1 MNFARLIPLALIL
14 VMTTGCSVNP
24 VTGKRQLN
32 FYSEQDE
39 IDLGTEADKQIIAQY
54 GILDNPEVQA
64 YVEEIGARMVPVSH
78 RPNLPFH
85 FRVLDDPV
93 INAFA
98 LPGGFVYIT
107 RGILGYL
114 DNEAALAGVVGHE
127 IGHITAQHGVTRM
140 SGQSVF
146 GLGLAVGAAVASDI
160 PFIGDIANTS
170 AQLLFLKYSRGD
182 ESQSDELGVQYAT
195 ALGYDT
201 NYMAEFFHTLDRL
214 SPENGGLPGWMS
226 THPDPG
232 DRWVRVRELTTQQWQ
247 TVEGPFEE
255 GRDRYLDLIDGLVFG
270 PDPREGFFDENMF
283 HHPDMRFRFPIPEG
297 WQGQNTRAVVA
308 AFEPDKKAVFILGG
322 VEAESAR
329 AAADKWVSTE
339 GVENKGLSET
349 TAAGA
354 PAWRTRVRIPTKD
367 GVLFVVSTF
376 FDRDRS
382 VWVMHGYAAEADFP
396 TFEPQ
401 LLASMD
407 GFVNETDPKI
417 LDIQPVR
424 IDVAAAEGAMSFSE
438 FARAHPIPDGATID
452 SVEGLA
458 ILNGVE
464 VGDQLQPGQRMKVL
478 VRSTP

>member
-1 MNFARLIPLALIL
+1 VNFARLLPLALL
-14 VMTTGCSVNP
+14 VVFTTGCSVNP

-39 IDLGTEADKQIIAQY
+39 IDLGTEADEQIIAQY

-78 RPNLPFH
+78 RPDLPFH

-182 ESQSDELGVQYAT
+182 ESQSDELGVEYAT

-232 DRWVRVRELTTQQWQ
+232 DRWVRVRELTTRQWQ
-247 TVEGPFEE
+247 TVQGPFEQ
-255 GRDRYLDLIDGLVFG
+255 GRDRYLDMIDGLVFG
-270 PDPREGFFDENMF
+270 PNPREGFFDGNMF
-283 HHPDMRFRFPIPEG
+283 HHPEMRFRFPIPEG
-297 WQGQNTRAVVA
+297 WEGQNTRAVVA
-308 AFEPDKKAVFILGG
+308 AFEPEEKAVFILGG
-322 VEAESAR
+322 LEAESAKT
-329 AAADKWVSTE
+329 AANQWVSTE
-339 GVENKGLSET
+339 GVENKGLT
-349 TAAGA
+349 RATAAGA

-396 TFEPQ
+396 TFESQ

-407 GFVNETDPKI
+407 GFVNETDPEI
-417 LDIQPVR
+417 LGIQPVR
-424 IDVAAAEGAMSFSE
+424 IDIAAAAGAMSFSE
-438 FARAHPIPDGATID
+438 FARAHPIPDGAMID

-464 VGDQLQPGQRMKVL
+464 VGDQLQAGQRMKVL